1 MDWSRLDIRKR
12 CNPQAGQLVR
22 SNCPKTVTNKVG
34 QRSHPR
40 CTECTRTCP
49 SGWAHFHNDYKNA
62 GSSMAS
68 GAVERDGARRP
79 KKIKCHHW
87 KRPPFVSIICQSNPT
102 HTLHSWHTFEYYT
115 PLCFISLLSQDSQ
128 QNAQAQVTL
137 FVSRANDSGNRPHS
151 STSSK
156 LKFRV
161 WTLTYIKGLITGL
174 VNGTTLFTLYQRGM
188 ETLDVMKGEQHGR
201 LLFLSHNLFSE
212 THTKETPLVTR
223 FKPRVLWIWNGND
236 TDTTATSGDPTNF
249 TVWTDG

>member
-1 MDWSRLDIRKR
+1 MGRHLASLANTSHMDWSRLDIRKR

-22 SNCPKTVTNKVG
+22 SNCPKTVTHKVG

-102 HTLHSWHTFEYYT
+102 HTLHSM
-115 PLCFISLLSQDSQ
+115 
-128 QNAQAQVTL
+128 
-137 FVSRANDSGNRPHS
+137 
-151 STSSK
+151 
-156 LKFRV
+156 
-161 WTLTYIKGLITGL
+161 TYIRILHSTVFHQSPFARQPAKCTSPGHIIRQPSKR
-174 VNGTTLFTLYQRGM
+174 QR
-188 ETLDVMKGEQHGR
+188 EQTPQFNVVKIKISRLDT
-201 LLFLSHNLFSE
+201 NL
-212 THTKETPLVTR
+212 H
-223 FKPRVLWIWNGND
+223 
-236 TDTTATSGDPTNF
+236 
-249 TVWTDG
+249 